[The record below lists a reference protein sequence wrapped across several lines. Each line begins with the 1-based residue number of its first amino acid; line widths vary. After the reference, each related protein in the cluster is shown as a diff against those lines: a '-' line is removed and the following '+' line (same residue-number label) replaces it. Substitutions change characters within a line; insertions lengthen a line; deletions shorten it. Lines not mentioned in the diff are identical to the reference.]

1 MLYQLP
7 NGRVIEMSLEQYLA
21 LNDDELNDLNGLG
34 NEFTGEINNPF
45 HKSCLKDACKGKIE
59 KSIAKQKEL
68 DESNFIIEREPSLD
82 EIAEIDKLLD
92 GYFHAD
98 DI

>member
-21 LNDDELNDLNGLG
+21 LNDEELKDLNGLS
-34 NEFTGEINNPF
+34 NDFTSDITNPF
-45 HKSCLKDACKGKIE
+45 HKSSMKDIAKGKIE
-59 KSIAKQKEL
+59 IAINKES
-68 DESNFIIEREPSLD
+68 DGTDFIQEREPSLD
-82 EIAEIDKLLD
+82 EIADIDKLLD
-92 GYFHAD
+92 GDFHSD